1 MDNISLSLTNHTRLI
16 SEVQEKKVDKK
27 DDKANRRQVEK
38 RMKVIDEAHGVLT
51 NQQLA
56 LESYVEK
63 YMPLKL

>member
-38 RMKVIDEAHGVLT
+38 RMKVIDEAHGVLM
-51 NQQLA
+51 NQQIA

>member
-38 RMKVIDEAHGVLT
+38 RMKVIDEAHGVLM

>member
-1 MDNISLSLTNHTRLI
+1 MDNISLSLTSHTRLI

-27 DDKANRRQVEK
+27 DDKANRRQFEK
-38 RMKVIDEAHGVLT
+38 RMKVIDEEHGILM